1 MSYIREI
8 ETLKNICAWHSFSTY
23 CEIATIIVEFSMLWG
38 KEPFILWEKGPLFLQ
53 NSYLTWNTEIS
64 ASLFSSVFKHMLKFK
79 DVPVHET
86 LEFD

>member
-8 ETLKNICAWHSFSTY
+8 ETLKNICTWHSFSTY
-23 CEIATIIVEFSMLWG
+23 REIATIIVEFSMLWE
-38 KEPFILWEKGPLFLQ
+38 KRPFLLRLLFLQ
-53 NSYLTWNTEIS
+53 NSCLTISTEIS

>member
-8 ETLKNICAWHSFSTY
+8 ETLKNRCAWHSFSTY
-23 CEIATIIVEFSMLWG
+23 CEIATIIVEFRM
-38 KEPFILWEKGPLFLQ
+38 LWEKRSFLLRLLFLQ
-53 NSYLTWNTEIS
+53 SPYLTRSTELS